1 MSHEA
6 HVGLTTRW
14 LASKTP
20 LSKVIPMSK
29 RVAEIVVETLEAAG
43 VRHCYGIVG
52 DTLNHVTDAIHRS
65 SIQWVHM
72 RHEEAGAFAAGAD
85 SLISGQL
92 TACAGSCGPG
102 SLHFINGVF
111 ESNRNRAPMVLIA
124 SQIVT
129 PELGMEF
136 PQEVDFKAVYGSC
149 SVFCEQVH
157 SPEQARRVVALAC
170 QAAISRRGVAVVI
183 LPADIS
189 QAQVKHDLPFA
200 VHRTAPVLRPNE
212 GELQRMA
219 ELLNRG
225 TKIGIYAG
233 AGCEGAHDALVALGA
248 RLKAPI
254 AHTSRAKD
262 FVEYDNPYNMGMTGI
277 FGIESGYHTLM
288 ACDTLLLLGADFA
301 WGQFYPAK
309 ATIVQVDRDGSH
321 LGRRH
326 PVDLG
331 VVGDIGPTLEALLP
345 LLDPREDSGFLDECI
360 AHRDK
365 AMAKRAEEEQPGEGE
380 LIHPQHLTALLDRYA
395 DDDALFTADGGSPM
409 VWVLRHI
416 RVNGRRRTLPSL
428 LHGTMAN
435 AMPQALGLQ
444 KAFPQRQVISL
455 SGDGGIAMLLG
466 DLLTAIQEDLPIKV
480 VVYNNSS
487 LNFVELEQKVE
498 GLLDNYTDLKNPDFG
513 RLAEVIGY
521 YGRTVTRS
529 ADLEQAVRDFL
540 AHPGPALLDVHTSPT
555 ELVMPPQIEAGQ
567 VAGTA
572 LYAAKAVL
580 SGRLGDVKELLT
592 TNFLNKK

>member
-1 MSHEA
+1 
-6 HVGLTTRW
+6 
-14 LASKTP
+14 
-20 LSKVIPMSK
+20 MSK

-136 PQEVDFKAVYGSC
+136 PQEVDFKAVYSSC

-189 QAQVKHDLPFA
+189 QAQVKHDVPFA
-200 VHRTAPVLRPNE
+200 VHHTAPVLRPND

-219 ELLNRG
+219 ELLDRG

-301 WGQFYPAK
+301 WGQFYPDK

-326 PVDLG
+326 PIDLG

-345 LLDPREDSGFLDECI
+345 LLTQREDSGFLDECI

-395 DDDALFTADGGSPM
+395 DNDALFTADGGSPM